1 MDCLPKKSEL
11 LLDEEIEKQEFV
23 KIKIQFTNRNVIS
36 MPYLIIKIA
45 HVARSGFY
53 KWLKRKISASEKQL
67 DDEEIKKKIIGC

>member
-36 MPYLIIKIA
+36 MPYLIIMRNCTCSK
-45 HVARSGFY
+45 
-53 KWLKRKISASEKQL
+53 KRILQMVKT
-67 DDEEIKKKIIGC
+67 